1 MPENTWLL
9 ELGWMTGEV
18 IVTYIKCRWCEKKE
32 VYREDNRGQEVLK
45 GKKLEEA
52 EWCGYPKQR
61 RKEKEVVLPT
71 KEKTQQ
77 GSMQT
82 ETLKDTAEERDKQR
96 DIRRTFK
103 MLKEV
108 WLNIRVEKVNMHEDV
123 MVKAL
128 LDSGTT
134 GMFMD
139 KKMAAK
145 HRFRLQKLE
154 RPVAV
159 RNIDGTD
166 NSGGAITHQVEV
178 NVYYKS
184 HIERMR
190 IDVYE
195 LGKTDIILG
204 MP

>member
-128 LDSGTT
+128 LDSGAIR
-134 GMFMD
+134 MF
-139 KKMAAK
+139 
-145 HRFRLQKLE
+145 
-154 RPVAV
+154 
-159 RNIDGTD
+159 ID
-166 NSGGAITHQVEV
+166 
-178 NVYYKS
+178 
-184 HIERMR
+184 
-190 IDVYE
+190 
-195 LGKTDIILG
+195 
-204 MP
+204 

>member
-1 MPENTWLL
+1 
-9 ELGWMTGEV
+9 
-18 IVTYIKCRWCEKKE
+18 
-32 VYREDNRGQEVLK
+32 
-45 GKKLEEA
+45 
-52 EWCGYPKQR
+52 
-61 RKEKEVVLPT
+61 
-71 KEKTQQ
+71 
-77 GSMQT
+77 
-82 ETLKDTAEERDKQR
+82 
-96 DIRRTFK
+96 

-195 LGKTDIILG
+195 LEKTDIILG